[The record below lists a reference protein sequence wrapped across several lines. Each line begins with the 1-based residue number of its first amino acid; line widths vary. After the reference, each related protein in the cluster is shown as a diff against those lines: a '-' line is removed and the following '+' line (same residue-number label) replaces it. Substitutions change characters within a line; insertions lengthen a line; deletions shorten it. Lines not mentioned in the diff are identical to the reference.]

1 MRKTAGFCI
10 NNVNIATMS
19 ASSNFANVPY
29 GIKENGSVYINAGRI
44 EKIDDANHL
53 SADRINVIDGQGQW
67 LLPGL
72 IDCHTHL
79 VYAGNRASEF
89 EMRQQGKSYSEIAK
103 QGGGIQS
110 TVNATRQA
118 SYESLLHL
126 AKNRAARLI
135 EEGVTTIEVKSGY
148 GLDLETEL
156 RMLHVAKDLERTL
169 SVNIEPTY
177 LGAHSVP
184 KEYRESPDEYVKFVC
199 EQVLPEVVKQGLA
212 TSVDVFCETIGF
224 TPAQCETVFIAAKDH
239 GLNVKA
245 HVEQLSDLKG
255 AKLAAK
261 YHALSVDHIEYL
273 QPEDI
278 PALAKSNTV
287 AVVLPGAFYSLR
299 ETQLPPIAALRAH
312 NVPMAIATDL
322 NPGSSP
328 IASLLTIMNMGC
340 VLFGMTPEEAL
351 LGVTRHAA
359 QALGLNRKGQI
370 VTGFDADLGLWNIQH
385 PCELSYGINQVRPS
399 RIWVNGEER

>member
-19 ASSNFANVPY
+19 ASSNVANVPY

-53 SADRINVIDGQGQW
+53 SADGINVIDGQGQW

-156 RMLHVAKDLERTL
+156 RMLHVAKDLEL
-169 SVNIEPTY
+169 SLIHISEPT
-177 LGAHSVP
+177 
-184 KEYRESPDEYVKFVC
+184 
-199 EQVLPEVVKQGLA
+199 
-212 TSVDVFCETIGF
+212 
-224 TPAQCETVFIAAKDH
+224 
-239 GLNVKA
+239 
-245 HVEQLSDLKG
+245 
-255 AKLAAK
+255 
-261 YHALSVDHIEYL
+261 
-273 QPEDI
+273 
-278 PALAKSNTV
+278 
-287 AVVLPGAFYSLR
+287 
-299 ETQLPPIAALRAH
+299 
-312 NVPMAIATDL
+312 
-322 NPGSSP
+322 
-328 IASLLTIMNMGC
+328 
-340 VLFGMTPEEAL
+340 
-351 LGVTRHAA
+351 
-359 QALGLNRKGQI
+359 
-370 VTGFDADLGLWNIQH
+370 
-385 PCELSYGINQVRPS
+385 RPY
-399 RIWVNGEER
+399 

>member
-1 MRKTAGFCI
+1 MRHTADFCI

-19 ASSNFANVPY
+19 ASPTFANVPY
-29 GIKENGSVYINAGRI
+29 GIKENASVYISAGRI
-44 EKIDDANHL
+44 EKIDDAKDV
-53 SADRINVIDGQGQW
+53 SSQGSNVIDAQGQW

-79 VYAGNRASEF
+79 VYAGNRSSEF
-89 EMRQQGKSYSEIAK
+89 EMRQQGKSYAEIAK

-110 TVNATRQA
+110 TVSATRKA
-118 SYESLLHL
+118 SYEHLLHL
-126 AKNRAARLI
+126 AKDRAARLI

-156 RMLHVAKDLERTL
+156 RMLQVAKDLEASL
-169 SVNIEPTY
+169 SINIEPTY
-177 LGAHSVP
+177 LGAHCVP
-184 KEYRESPDEYVKFVC
+184 KEFRESPDAYVRFVC
-199 EQVLPEVVKQGLA
+199 EQVLPEIVKQGLA

-224 TPAQCETVFIAAKDH
+224 TPAQCETVFIAAKRL

-278 PALAKSNTV
+278 PALISSNTV
-287 AVVLPGAFYSLR
+287 AVLLPGAFYSLR
-299 ETQLPPIAALRAH
+299 ETKLPPIAALRAH

-328 IASLLTIMNMGC
+328 IASILTIMNMGC

-359 QALGLNRKGQI
+359 QALGLNNKGQI
-370 VTGFDADLGLWNIQH
+370 VSGFDADMVLWDIEH
-385 PCELSYGINQVRPS
+385 PCEVSYGINQVRPS
-399 RIWVNGEER
+399 RIWVSGKER